1 MQYFDGPNPA
11 NPLQRKIFEKRYIE
25 GTPKQEMTMQI
36 ALCRHIKTNGTQCQS
51 PSLADGLWCFF
62 HTRLHQR
69 HSRFRPIEAATD
81 SIVRAQPV
89 HLSALEDR
97 ESVQVT
103 LSVVIN
109 ALASGQM
116 ESRQATALL
125 YGLQI
130 ASSNL
135 ARMNSNPSPAK
146 VVLSA
151 EPTTDG
157 QYLAEPGAVYEITN
171 APETTLLWEGF
182 EDDNTADEDDD

>member
-1 MQYFDGPNPA
+1 MQF
-11 NPLQRKIFEKRYIE
+11 
-25 GTPKQEMTMQI
+25 

-51 PSLADGLWCFF
+51 PSLSDSSWCFF

-69 HSRFRPIEAATD
+69 HNRFRPIPVSTD
-81 SIVRAQPV
+81 SILRTQPV
-89 HLSALEDR
+89 HLNALEDR
-97 ESVQVT
+97 DSVQVA

-135 ARMNSNPSPAK
+135 ARRTADPDPAE
-146 VVLSA
+146 VVISA

-157 QYLAEPGAVYEITN
+157 EYLAQPGAVYEIADN
-171 APETTLLWEGF
+171 SEPNLLWEGF
-182 EDDNTADEDDD
+182 EDDGIDDDEDDEEDDDDE

>member
-1 MQYFDGPNPA
+1 
-11 NPLQRKIFEKRYIE
+11 
-25 GTPKQEMTMQI
+25 MTMQY
-36 ALCRHIKTNGTQCQS
+36 ALCRHIKTNGTQCEAPALSGNQ
-51 PSLADGLWCFF
+51 WCFF
-62 HTRLHQR
+62 HARLHQR
-69 HSRFRPIEAATD
+69 HSRFRPIEVSTE
-81 SIVRAQPV
+81 SIARAQPV

-97 ESVQVT
+97 DSVQVA

-116 ESRQATALL
+116 EPRQATALL

-135 ARMNSNPSPAK
+135 ARMQPTPSPAK

-157 QYLAEPGAVYEITN
+157 QYLAEPGLACEITDEP
-171 APETTLLWEGF
+171 ADLTWEGF
-182 EDDNTADEDDD
+182 EDAEEDEDDA

>member
-1 MQYFDGPNPA
+1 MQY
-11 NPLQRKIFEKRYIE
+11 
-25 GTPKQEMTMQI
+25 
-36 ALCRHIKTNGTQCQS
+36 ALCRHIKTNGTQCEA
-51 PSLADGLWCFF
+51 PSLSNDQWCFF
-62 HTRLHQR
+62 HSRLHQR
-69 HSRFRPIEAATD
+69 HSRFRPIEVASD

-97 ESVQVT
+97 ESVQVA

-116 ESRQATALL
+116 EPRQATALL

-135 ARMNSNPSPAK
+135 ARMTSNPSPSK

-151 EPTTDG
+151 EPTSDG
-157 QYLAEPGAVYEITN
+157 QFLAEPGAVYEFTDTPDTN
-171 APETTLLWEGF
+171 LVWEGF
-182 EDDNTADEDDD
+182 EDDDKEEEEDE

>member
-1 MQYFDGPNPA
+1 MQY
-11 NPLQRKIFEKRYIE
+11 
-25 GTPKQEMTMQI
+25 
-36 ALCRHIKTNGTQCQS
+36 ALCRHIKTNGTQCEA
-51 PSLADGLWCFF
+51 PSLSNDQWCFF
-62 HTRLHQR
+62 HSRLHQR
-69 HSRFRPIEAATD
+69 HSRFRPIEVASD

-97 ESVQVT
+97 ESVQVA

-116 ESRQATALL
+116 EPRQATALL

-135 ARMNSNPSPAK
+135 ARMNSNPSPSK

-151 EPTTDG
+151 EPTSDG
-157 QYLAEPGAVYEITN
+157 QFLAEPGAIYEISDEPPPNLTWD
-171 APETTLLWEGF
+171 PVEE
-182 EDDNTADEDDD
+182 DEDEDQEEEGDDTPIERWIDPRSR

>member
-1 MQYFDGPNPA
+1 MQY
-11 NPLQRKIFEKRYIE
+11 
-25 GTPKQEMTMQI
+25 
-36 ALCRHIKTNGTQCQS
+36 ALCRHIKTNGTQCEAPALSGDQ
-51 PSLADGLWCFF
+51 WCFF
-62 HTRLHQR
+62 HARLHQR
-69 HSRFRPIEAATD
+69 HSRFRSIEVSTE
-81 SIVRAQPV
+81 SIARAQPV

-97 ESVQVT
+97 ESVQVA

-116 ESRQATALL
+116 EPRQATALL

-135 ARMNSNPSPAK
+135 ARMQSTPSPAK

-157 QYLAEPGAVYEITN
+157 HYLAEPGLACEIPDEPADLT
-171 APETTLLWEGF
+171 WEGF
-182 EDDNTADEDDD
+182 EDDEEEEDDA

>member
-1 MQYFDGPNPA
+1 MQY
-11 NPLQRKIFEKRYIE
+11 
-25 GTPKQEMTMQI
+25 
-36 ALCRHIKTNGTQCQS
+36 ALCRHIKTNGTQCEAPALSGAQ
-51 PSLADGLWCFF
+51 WCFF
-62 HTRLHQR
+62 HSRLHQR
-69 HSRFRPIEAATD
+69 HSRFRPIEVTTD
-81 SIVRAQPV
+81 SVARAQPV

-97 ESVQVT
+97 DSVQVA

-116 ESRQATALL
+116 EPRQATALL

-135 ARMNSNPSPAK
+135 ARKQSTPTPSR

-157 QYLAEPGAVYEITN
+157 QYLAETGAICEITDE
-171 APETTLLWEGF
+171 PTDLTWDEL
-182 EDDNTADEDDD
+182 EDDEEDDDA

>member
-1 MQYFDGPNPA
+1 MQY
-11 NPLQRKIFEKRYIE
+11 
-25 GTPKQEMTMQI
+25 
-36 ALCRHIKTNGTQCQS
+36 ALCRHIKTNGTQCEA
-51 PSLADGLWCFF
+51 PSLSDGQWCFF
-62 HTRLHQR
+62 HSRLHQR
-69 HSRFRPIEAATD
+69 HSRFRPIEVASD
-81 SIVRAQPV
+81 SVLRAQPV

-97 ESVQVT
+97 ESVQVA

-157 QYLAEPGAVYEITN
+157 QYLAEPGAVYEFTDS
-171 APETTLLWEGF
+171 PDPKLVWGF
-182 EDDNTADEDDD
+182 EEDDEEEEEDE

>member
-1 MQYFDGPNPA
+1 MQY
-11 NPLQRKIFEKRYIE
+11 
-25 GTPKQEMTMQI
+25 
-36 ALCRHIKTNGTQCQS
+36 ALCRHIKTNGTQCEA
-51 PSLADGLWCFF
+51 PSLSEGQWCFF
-62 HTRLHQR
+62 HSRLHHR

-97 ESVQVT
+97 ESVQVA

-116 ESRQATALL
+116 EPRQATALL

-146 VVLSA
+146 IVVSA
-151 EPTTDG
+151 EPTSDG
-157 QYLAEPGAVYEITN
+157 QYLAEPGAVYEITDN
-171 APETTLLWEGF
+171 PETNFAWEGF
-182 EDDNTADEDDD
+182 ENDDQDEDEDDDE

>member
-1 MQYFDGPNPA
+1 MQY
-11 NPLQRKIFEKRYIE
+11 
-25 GTPKQEMTMQI
+25 
-36 ALCRHIKTNGTQCQS
+36 ALCRHIKTNGTQCEA
-51 PSLADGLWCFF
+51 PSLSNDQWCFF
-62 HTRLHQR
+62 HSRLHQR
-69 HSRFRPIEAATD
+69 HSRFRPIEVASD

-97 ESVQVT
+97 ESVQVA

-146 VVLSA
+146 VVVSA
-151 EPTTDG
+151 EPTPEG
-157 QYLAEPGAVYEITN
+157 QFLAEPGAVYEITDT
-171 APETTLLWEGF
+171 PHTPLQWEGF
-182 EDDNTADEDDD
+182 EDDDLDEDEDEDDDD

>member
-1 MQYFDGPNPA
+1 MQY
-11 NPLQRKIFEKRYIE
+11 
-25 GTPKQEMTMQI
+25 
-36 ALCRHIKTNGTQCQS
+36 ALCRHIKTNGTQCQA
-51 PSLADGLWCFF
+51 PSLADGPWCFF

-69 HSRFRPIEAATD
+69 HNRFRPIEAATD

-97 ESVQVT
+97 ESVQVA

-116 ESRQATALL
+116 EPRQATALL

-135 ARMNSNPSPAK
+135 ARINSNPSPAK
-146 VVLSA
+146 VVVSA
-151 EPTTDG
+151 EPTPDG
-157 QYLAEPGAVYEITN
+157 QYLAEPGAVYEITDT
-171 APETTLLWEGF
+171 PETNLLWEGF
-182 EDDNTADEDDD
+182 EDDNEDEDDDYSSIPLPGR